1 MRGFAIVALFL
12 TSAINVQAQSRAAEI
27 VRQVTDSAAVV
38 RFVDEFHE
46 ALAQNDSTSVY
57 RMLSPTAAWIDEDEI
72 LTMAY
77 MRSRG
82 AAAKGRWERAIQRER
97 GALHVRVSGD
107 AAWAY
112 RVWPMH
118 ARAQPDL
125 IRGTE
130 AELLVL
136 TRTGVTW
143 QIQAIHT
150 SVGSR

>member
-1 MRGFAIVALFL
+1 MRGVAILTLYL
-12 TSAINVQAQSRAAEI
+12 TSALSAQAQSRAAEI
-27 VRQVTDSAAVV
+27 LRQVSDSAAVV
-38 RFVDEFHE
+38 RFVDAFHE
-46 ALAQNDSTSVY
+46 ALAQDDSVSVY
-57 RMLSPTAAWIDEDEI
+57 RMLAPTVAWIDEDEI
-72 LTMAY
+72 LTIAD

-97 GALHVRVSGD
+97 GALHVRVAGD

-118 ARAQPDL
+118 ARAQPEL

-136 TRTGVTW
+136 TRNGSTW
-143 QIQAIHT
+143 QIRAIHT